1 MIRRV
6 YRKLPIEF
14 RDQVRSLTPKELRR
28 WAAHRRS
35 EVYLISYPKCGRT
48 WLRLMLGRAFANYYS
63 LPAEEDILFLSW
75 QTRPHPHLP
84 LITVIHEDRPMLKAP
99 DELHESKDKFRNK
112 MVIFLARD
120 PRDVIVSSYFE
131 MKKRGQ
137 LFGDNPYE
145 NRSAEYQG
153 SLEDFIY
160 RKEGGFETVLR
171 YYNIWAQNRQ
181 VPKGFLLVHYEDLK
195 VSPQAELRRIVDFLG
210 LQEIDDGAL
219 REAVEFASFENMR
232 KMEEQRQFQG
242 GMLNPANQ
250 KDQESYKTR
259 RGKIGGY
266 AEYFSPEQIE
276 YLNRKMKT
284 ELSSFYGY
292 TP

>member
-1 MIRRV
+1 
-6 YRKLPIEF
+6 
-14 RDQVRSLTPKELRR
+14 
-28 WAAHRRS
+28 
-35 EVYLISYPKCGRT
+35 
-48 WLRLMLGRAFANYYS
+48 
-63 LPAEEDILFLSW
+63 
-75 QTRPHPHLP
+75 
-84 LITVIHEDRPMLKAP
+84 MLKAP
-99 DELHESKDKFRNK
+99 DELQKSKDKFRNK

-145 NRSAEYQG
+145 SRSAEYQG
-153 SLEDFIY
+153 SLEDFIH

-181 VPKGFLLVHYEDLK
+181 VPKDFLLIRYEDLK
-195 VSPQAELRRIVDFLG
+195 ASPQTELRRIVDFLG
-210 LQEIDDGAL
+210 LQEIDDGTL

-250 KDQESYKTR
+250 NDQESYKTR

-266 AEYFSPEQIE
+266 AEYLSPEQIE
-276 YLNRKMKT
+276 YLNHRMET

-292 TP
+292 IP